1 MGNAKNIKILS
12 VSDVVEPQL
21 DSGTDSDLF
30 EGIDLIISCGD
41 LPPEYLSRLVHFCKA
56 PLYYVKGNH
65 DIRFKDKQP
74 MGGDDLHGR
83 LVNVAGL
90 NILGLEGSILGI
102 QAMVQQP
109 DQLPEVLVIARRMDH

>member
-1 MGNAKNIKILS
+1 VGNSKNIKILS
-12 VSDVVEPQL
+12 VSDVVEPKL
-21 DSGTDSDLF
+21 DRGTDSDLF

-41 LPPEYLSRLVHFCKA
+41 LPPEYLSRLVHFYKA

-90 NILGLEGSILGI
+90 NILLCKRQS
-102 QAMVQQP
+102 
-109 DQLPEVLVIARRMDH
+109 RYSF